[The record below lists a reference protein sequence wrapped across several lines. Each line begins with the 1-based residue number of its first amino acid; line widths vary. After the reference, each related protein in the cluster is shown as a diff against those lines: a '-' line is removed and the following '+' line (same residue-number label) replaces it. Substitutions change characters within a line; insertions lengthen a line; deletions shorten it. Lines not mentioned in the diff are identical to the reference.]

1 MAKPTPLEPPVTMAQ
16 RCRSELRSTSPK
28 SEGAFHRSMKL
39 RSSMLQ
45 SVRQT
50 VIFAGSPSGS
60 AAPVQ
65 TQVPSTRSRV
75 ELPNVNFEF

>member
-28 SEGAFHRSMKL
+28 REGAFHRSMNFEV
-39 RSSMLQ
+39 Q

-50 VIFAGSPSGS
+50 VISAGSPSGS

>member
-28 SEGAFHRSMKL
+28 REGAFHRTMKL
-39 RSSMLQ
+39 RSSISL
-45 SVRQT
+45 RQT
-50 VIFAGSPSGS
+50 VISAGSPTGS

-65 TQVPSTRSRV
+65 TQVPSTPSRV
-75 ELPNVNFEF
+75 ELPNPNFEF